1 MVNPVGLAD
10 GDGEDLDMDAG
21 RTRWSRPIVLTGS
34 LILALAG
41 LAGCAA
47 SPDRELAVT
56 LSSGEE
62 CVAQWRVEH
71 LVANPGAAAE
81 VAKDALADATIP
93 GADLAR
99 WEESLRS
106 EYVAEFGQPSATK
119 DAEFERLAAVEV
131 VREQVRE
138 ALTAAGIP
146 DSPTPPVEVYGSIDC
161 G

>member
-1 MVNPVGLAD
+1 
-10 GDGEDLDMDAG
+10 MDAR
-21 RTRWSRPIVLTGS
+21 RTRGSPQILLAGS
-34 LILALAG
+34 LVLALAG

-47 SPDRELAVT
+47 PPDREIAVT

-62 CVAQWRVEH
+62 CIAQWRVER
-71 LVANPGAAAE
+71 LVANPGAAVE
-81 VAKDALADATIP
+81 VARAALSDATIP

-99 WEESLRS
+99 WEETLRS
-106 EYVAEFGQPSATK
+106 EYIAEFGSPSATK

-138 ALTAAGIP
+138 ALTAAGIS
-146 DSPTPPVEVYGSIDC
+146 DSPTPLVEVYGSIEC

>member
-1 MVNPVGLAD
+1 MNARHTRRLRALLLA
-10 GDGEDLDMDAG
+10 
-21 RTRWSRPIVLTGS
+21 GS
-34 LILALAG
+34 LVLVVAG

-47 SPDRELAVT
+47 PPDRELAVT

-62 CVAQWRVEH
+62 CVARWSIKPLVSDPGEATRV
-71 LVANPGAAAE
+71 AQ
-81 VAKDALADATIP
+81 DALADAAIS
-93 GADLAR
+93 GRDLAR

-106 EYVAEFGQPSATK
+106 EYTAEFGTPSTRK

-138 ALTAAGIP
+138 TLSSAGLS
-146 DSPTPPVEVYGSIDC
+146 DSPSAVVEVYGTITC